1 MNGLTRQMKTQPSA
15 FWTADAPPKDVEDA
29 EDRDLDVDL
38 VEIEALGDDGLP
50 LLFGKHPTGKSD
62 RKTGESLPLEPA
74 KKK

>member
-1 MNGLTRQMKTQPSA
+1 MDGLTRQMKTQPSA
-15 FWTADAPPKDVEDA
+15 FGSVDPTPKEVVDA

-38 VEIEALGDDGLP
+38 VTIEALGDDGLP
-50 LLFGKHPTGKSD
+50 LQFVRHPAGKSD